1 MDIEPLRRWELDDGK
16 ITFTLLSNF
25 VLLKQQ
31 AGNKKISQ
39 ANAYT
44 LFCNSPT
51 NGYSPPDME
60 QQFLKSILDFCE
72 FEDIDDVLLK
82 SAMMITDLFYQ
93 SDLLSFDP
101 IVLKYDEGYIG
112 PDQLKLEPF
121 GVLLYNSKN
130 RGIDKTYLS
139 FSRLVLAGPGLAGL
153 TVDTHQEIRQLLL
166 KIMDQQFQNS
176 DELLYS
182 QFNKETLKAEA
193 FRVASQRDTRSA
205 VFSLTNSSLDF
216 TLIKEADGKKVK
228 SQNFLCLEDI
238 KYFDFAYFTILT
250 LGFLKESDF
259 NTIQGLLLKHHSSGN
274 SFQVSF
280 ES

>member
-1 MDIEPLRRWELDDGK
+1 MDIEPLRRWELDEGK

-31 AGNKKISQ
+31 TGNKKISQ

-72 FEDIDDVLLK
+72 LEDINDIMLK
-82 SAMMITDLFYQ
+82 TAMMITELFYH
-93 SDLLSFDP
+93 SDLLSYEP
-101 IVLKYDEGYIG
+101 ITLAYDEGYIG

-121 GVLLYNSKN
+121 GVILYNSKN
-130 RGIDKTYLS
+130 AGIDKTYLS

-153 TVDTHQEIRQLLL
+153 TLGTHQEIQKLLL
-166 KIMDQQFQNS
+166 KIMNQHFQNS

-182 QFNKETLKAEA
+182 QFNKETLNEVA
-193 FRVASQRDTRSA
+193 FRVATQRDGRSA

-216 TLIKEADGKKVK
+216 TLIKETEGKKIK

-250 LGFLKESDF
+250 LGFLKKSDF
-259 NTIQGLLLKHHSSGN
+259 DKIQGLLRQHQSSGN
-274 SFQVSF
+274 SFQVDF
-280 ES
+280 RN